1 MYLVRFFDDGNG
13 CWIGRLADL
22 YLWFRAVCN
31 LLFVHFKLKL
41 TIKVVKSHKFI
52 EFLDVKYRFVGGVLD
67 TDLYTKP
74 TDAHNYLNF
83 NSCHPKSVF
92 SSIIYSQALRY
103 RRIVIDNNTLHFR
116 YLDLSNYFM
125 NCDYPKKLI
134 SDILSSIESKPR
146 ILTYNNKTSD
156 KPFLVQW
163 IHIYGPGHDEL
174 KSYVKKLNAQ
184 LSKSETFKSHTNKNI
199 IQVVSK
205 KGANIESV
213 LCKQKQLSQIQM
225 DAEVDTASKCTKRC
239 TPIGTRRAGR
249 KCEGCDLM
257 SEKNSTN
264 VYPNLVFQGGTCVS
278 SKVVYFMACTV
289 CNIGYFGKTRT
300 QLRTRFNGHFTKIN
314 TLSSDVEIT
323 DENIIAAHAFFKHD
337 VKSREEFNKL
347 YDVYIVEFCH
357 PSKLLIREQF
367 YINKFSTYTPLG
379 LNISS
384 PVGVS
389 GLLSL

>member
-1 MYLVRFFDDGNG
+1 MIILK
-13 CWIGRLADL
+13 
-22 YLWFRAVCN
+22 N
-31 LLFVHFKLKL
+31 LFQ
-41 TIKVVKSHKFI
+41 T
-52 EFLDVKYRFVGGVLD
+52 
-67 TDLYTKP
+67 
-74 TDAHNYLNF
+74 
-83 NSCHPKSVF
+83 
-92 SSIIYSQALRY
+92 
-103 RRIVIDNNTLHFR
+103 
-116 YLDLSNYFM
+116 
-125 NCDYPKKLI
+125 
-134 SDILSSIESKPR
+134 SIESKPR

-225 DAEVDTASKCTKRC
+225 DAEDDTASKCTKRC

-257 SEKNSTN
+257 SEKNSTT

-278 SKVVYFMACTV
+278 SKVVYFIACTV